1 MLASKQRL
9 SGFLGKDPRLSQTL
23 MAGQSLFL
31 SLLSLK
37 LTPRGVHPLPGDI
50 PALLRDTG
58 SPSFPCLAG
67 CRTTLTLGIWVS
79 QLQLGFPSSGL
90 GKALERFRSLL
101 LEQRGQEYSRDQLA
115 GRSGGTGI
123 TYEVNGSLW
132 NILSLHLL
140 SDLLRMFSVLQVHP
154 SLSQSLS

>member
-1 MLASKQRL
+1 MAS
-9 SGFLGKDPRLSQTL
+9 
-23 MAGQSLFL
+23 QSFFL

-37 LTPRGVHPLPGDI
+37 LTPRGVHPISGDI

-67 CRTTLTLGIWVS
+67 KPRPALTLGIWVS
-79 QLQLGFPSSGL
+79 QLQPGFLTSGL
-90 GKALERFRSLL
+90 GKALGRFQSLL

-123 TYEVNGSLW
+123 TYEVSGSLW
-132 NILSLHLL
+132 NIPSLHLV
-140 SDLLRMFSVLQVHP
+140 SDTLRMFSL
-154 SLSQSLS
+154 L